1 MKQAL
6 LFLAL
11 FTSLTAAAQA
21 PTPLPGTPRKRY
33 LRPQK
38 DKECPFVQNVTKN
51 TDEDSDQNGTLTRLA
66 YRPYAELLTEIDA
79 LRKMNSWADST
90 YQRRFSALPPGGVL
104 VVTMFRQGAKNADP
118 SALTVSGKDEAGKEL
133 FSQTL
138 TAGTGRFWNRD
149 QYMSQRIV
157 PFVKTDPMQPVVV
170 TIIDSKLKQNFDYI
184 VNPQ

>member
-21 PTPLPGTPRKRY
+21 PTPIPGTPRKKY

-38 DKECPFVQNVTKN
+38 DKDCAFVQNVTKN

-66 YRPYAELLTEIDA
+66 YRPYTELLTEIDA
-79 LRKMNSWADST
+79 LRKMNNWADTT
-90 YQRRFSALPPGGVL
+90 YQRRFSTLPPGGVL
-104 VVTMFRQGAKNADP
+104 VVTMYRQGAKNADP
-118 SALTVSGKDEAGKEL
+118 SALSVVGKDEAGKEL
-133 FSQTL
+133 FAQTL
-138 TAGTGRFWNRD
+138 AAGAGRFWNRD
-149 QYMSQRIV
+149 QYVSQRII
-157 PFVKTDPMQPVVV
+157 PFVKQETPQSVAV
-170 TIIDSKLKQNFDYI
+170 TITDAKLKQNFEYV